1 MTAGR
6 QASLEA
12 MTVLAA
18 EHVEVRALLS
28 RVAVALEGGD
38 GDAAGRV
45 LLAGQE
51 LLAAGLDEHIRVEDE
66 ELFPVIAGE
75 LGQGLVGVF
84 AEEHVRIRELRDE
97 ALASLAGPPLATGA
111 CRDLCELLE
120 SHTVREDQMLFP
132 AAREALGG

>member
-28 RVAVALEGGD
+28 GASAALEGGD
-38 GDAAGRV
+38 GDAARRT
-45 LLAGQE
+45 LLAGRE
-51 LLAAGLDEHIRVEDE
+51 LLAVGLDEHIRVEDE

-75 LGQGLVGVF
+75 LGQGLVGIF
-84 AEEHVRIRELRDE
+84 AEEHVRILEARDE
-97 ALASLAGPPLATGA
+97 VLASLAGPSFATGA
-111 CRDLCELLE
+111 FGALCELLE